1 MVWIFDLSPFPLGE
15 KNWRWKKPYR
25 AILMFLSLKLVI
37 GGASDGSIKVS
48 SLFFQCY
55 ILLYSN
61 HLHNLSLQIF

>member
-1 MVWIFDLSPFPLGE
+1 MDFRPFSFLSGK
-15 KNWRWKKPYR
+15 KNWRWSKFCR

-48 SLFFQCY
+48 SLFQCY